1 MPKQE
6 LDAEQLYNLALSIV
20 GLVLN
25 DGPATVTELAEHF
38 AVSEKA
44 IAKAVTTISNSEDV
58 SQCKTHF
65 YLNYEAF
72 EEGEVD
78 FGLGEGNLEE
88 APVISASQ
96 ASALAMG
103 LDFLSSLPEFKG
115 NSDLVELRRSFSNS
129 TVSAEASIWN
139 VELDRLE
146 LIRNSI
152 VDQKRISFSYLN
164 QTGKRSDRE
173 VDPLRI
179 DLIGAKH
186 YLRGYCLTNSEVRS
200 FRLDRISQLEA
211 TEMPISEQA
220 RVSAVSDEIYGSG
233 QGQLIELEVDKSAEE
248 IFWNFPALEVRS
260 NAGGSLHGSI
270 RVGNIDS
277 LARHV
282 VRYGGSVRVLAPESA
297 RMSVARFASTALHQT
312 ELEVE

>member
-6 LDAEQLYNLALSIV
+6 LDADQLYNLALSIV

-25 DGPATVTELAEHF
+25 DGPATIGELAEHF

-44 IAKAVTTISNSEDV
+44 IAKAVNTISNSEDV
-58 SQCKTHF
+58 AQCKTHF

-72 EEGEVD
+72 EDGEVD

-88 APVISASQ
+88 APVISSSQ

-103 LDFLSSLPEFKG
+103 LEFLSSLPEFRG
-115 NSDLVELRRSFSNS
+115 NPELADLRRSLSSS
-129 TVSAEASIWN
+129 TVATNTSIWN

-146 LIRNSI
+146 LMRDAI
-152 VDQKRISFSYLN
+152 VNQKRIRFGYLN
-164 QTGKRSDRE
+164 QTGKRSERE

-186 YLRGYCLTNSEVRS
+186 YLRGYCLTNAEVRS
-200 FRLDRISQLEA
+200 FRLDRISELKA
-211 TEMPISEQA
+211 TDTGISEAA
-220 RVSAVSDEIYGSG
+220 RRSNIEDEIYGSG
-233 QGQLIELEVDKSAEE
+233 QGQLVELEVEKSAEE
-248 IFWNFPALEVRS
+248 IFWNFPAVDITTTS
-260 NAGGSLHGSI
+260 NGLLRGSI

-277 LARHV
+277 LARHI
-282 VRYGGSVRVLAPESA
+282 VRYGGSVRVIAPDAA
-297 RMSVARFASTALHQT
+297 RASVARFASAALDQT
-312 ELEVE
+312 EMEVE